1 VRERERERE
10 RERVIKTPNISIH
23 GLGKQI
29 HVIANTCSNKVVLSQ
44 SFAVIEQWTS
54 WTKMLKNIYTVG
66 KLGIGA
72 RL

>member
-44 SFAVIEQWTS
+44 SFAVIEQ
-54 WTKMLKNIYTVG
+54 
-66 KLGIGA
+66 
-72 RL
+72 